1 MTTNIKD
8 LLGKNILIY
17 DLETTGLPT
26 KKTNYETGI
35 QQYFDPTDLEKY
47 DNCRIVSI
55 AYTFIQNFNIDTINN
70 SIIKSYI
77 RKPHKFTISVEN
89 SKFHGIT
96 NDYALK
102 NGEKLGAIIS
112 QGFHN
117 DLANCDYIVGHNIIF
132 DIFVLLSEFHRNKF
146 NTNYK
151 NLKFHLD
158 ENKYL
163 CTGELGR
170 EICKLPT
177 KLKNFTYKMPQLKE
191 LYENVCNNNDLK
203 FHDAKNDVLAVVR
216 ILTNILPKI

>member
-8 LLGKNILIY
+8 LIGKNILIY

-26 KKTNYETGI
+26 KKINYETGI
-35 QQYFDPTDLEKY
+35 NQYYDPSDLEKY

-55 AYTFIQNFNIDTINN
+55 AYTFIKNFNLVSLKN
-70 SIIKSYI
+70 SIIKTYI
-77 RKPHKFTISVEN
+77 RKPHKFIISEEN

-96 NDYALK
+96 NKYAIK
-102 NGEKLGAIIS
+102 NGIKFKNIIS
-112 QGFHN
+112 QGFNN

-132 DIFVLLSEFHRNKF
+132 DIFVLLSEFYRSKF
-146 NTNYK
+146 NVNFQ

-177 KLKNFTYKMPQLKE
+177 KIKNYTYKMPQLKE
-191 LYENVCNNNDLK
+191 LYEKVCNNNDLQ
-203 FHDAKNDVLAVVR
+203 FHDAKNDVLAVIR
-216 ILTNILPKI
+216 ILTNILNKN